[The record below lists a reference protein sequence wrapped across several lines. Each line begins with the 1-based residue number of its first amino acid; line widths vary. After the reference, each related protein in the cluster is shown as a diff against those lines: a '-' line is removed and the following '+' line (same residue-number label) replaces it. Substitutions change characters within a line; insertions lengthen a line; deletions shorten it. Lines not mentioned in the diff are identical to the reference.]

1 MFRTGPLKKLTF
13 NPLELPR
20 AQAWLLEDPAVPAN
34 LTAKACDDPL
44 RKLLYQ
50 QAPYQESLSIQL
62 RVPAP
67 NISSPHPGHQTPSG
81 LEGARSFVNF
91 TTNLIVDN
99 KLLSY

>member
-1 MFRTGPLKKLTF
+1 MFQTGPLKKLTF
-13 NPLELPR
+13 NPLKLPR

-62 RVPAP
+62 DSRPLKIP
-67 NISSPHPGHQTPSG
+67 PTPGHQTPSG